1 GRTARAEAVGD
12 AFTFVAPDEE
22 GDLRQIERV
31 IGKRLPRVIVPDFDY
46 RAREARLEIPL
57 ADRIAAIRAKKAEDR
72 GRAQA
77 KQKRRMGEGVA
88 EAAPRDGPRNG
99 RSASE
104 GANHRDGN
112 RRRRPGSGRS

>member
-1 GRTARAEAVGD
+1 VGD

-46 RAREARLEIPL
+46 RAREGARLEIPL

-72 GRAQA
+72 GRAEA
-77 KQKRRMGEGVA
+77 KKNRS
-88 EAAPRDGPRNG
+88 PNG
-99 RSASE
+99 RTGPD
-104 GANHRDGN
+104 GAHHGGGN
-112 RRRRPGSGRS
+112 RRRRPQGGRR